1 MNASF
6 APVHAPTSSFARQR
20 RSAPTAACSTIAQ
33 SVCCSHAVSKRDFIL
48 GPFPWAAALILVN
61 QPARAQGERE
71 RGLSRYIRKKRNDP
85 LDTYVPLVLAA
96 RQQLQSTAEV
106 MESEPAAARELL
118 RNGPFSGLRD
128 SIRAVSE
135 YASQPELAPAFFRSI
150 EDFDQLL
157 AVAVRSSSN
166 VEGEAAQAALA
177 ASLRSLDQLLAT
189 VPADIMD
196 RSRTVLEV
204 VQTRERELAKELEA
218 ERSVAVPA

>member
-1 MNASF
+1 MPIEAS
-6 APVHAPTSSFARQR
+6 S
-20 RSAPTAACSTIAQ
+20 CS
-33 SVCCSHAVSKRDFIL
+33 K
-48 GPFPWAAALILVN
+48 G
-61 QPARAQGERE
+61 G
-71 RGLSRYIRKKRNDP
+71 
-85 LDTYVPLVLAA
+85 
-96 RQQLQSTAEV
+96 
-106 MESEPAAARELL
+106 
-118 RNGPFSGLRD
+118 
-128 SIRAVSE
+128 AVSE

-204 VQTRERELAKELEA
+204 AQTRERELAKELEA